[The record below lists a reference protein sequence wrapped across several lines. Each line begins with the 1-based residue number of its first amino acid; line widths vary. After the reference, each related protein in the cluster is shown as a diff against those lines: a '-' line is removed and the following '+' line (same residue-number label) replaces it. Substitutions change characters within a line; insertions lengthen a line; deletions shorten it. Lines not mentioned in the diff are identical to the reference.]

1 MNLLAKS
8 AALGAVALFCAA
20 SAQAATVVAGEEYYE
35 SNALTF
41 IAPDDEFSEV
51 YELSGLTSF
60 DLVFSGTG
68 LEEDLDKVSYVVT
81 ESDGDILASGVLT
94 GSSISSG
101 LAAIDT
107 TAITFW
113 TDEDFTIAL
122 SAAGL
127 SDDFS
132 FTYSLIAPS
141 ASVPLPAGIFL
152 LGGLWAPYASCA
164 ARPPDTKPSP
174 CAIPNPPSPGG
185 SSSGAFFAHR
195 TCHSAVSARD
205 RRVTEACPWLQPPC
219 DKGRGTASDP
229 SAADIPAPP
238 ARSVRPFERNRN
250 RQRRPRP

>member
-152 LGGLWAPYASCA
+152 LGGALGALRIVRRKA
-164 ARPPDTKPSP
+164 A
-174 CAIPNPPSPGG
+174 
-185 SSSGAFFAHR
+185 
-195 TCHSAVSARD
+195 
-205 RRVTEACPWLQPPC
+205 
-219 DKGRGTASDP
+219 
-229 SAADIPAPP
+229 
-238 ARSVRPFERNRN
+238 
-250 RQRRPRP
+250 